1 MKYIPLAAAF
11 LLAAAAPSHAAC
23 MDDLKAM
30 MQAHLAAGPYH
41 VTMDMT
47 SDQGSHKIEAD
58 VILPNSFHMV
68 MPPMETVMVKE
79 GTWMKMNG
87 AWMKMPAAAAS
98 QMSGNIANSI
108 KAGMD
113 GNMASIKNLQC
124 LGAQPIEGQNLNA
137 FSFDSSGEAMG
148 IKASSHIM
156 AYQDAQGRPFI
167 MIIDGEAMGHK
178 SKTVQHI
185 TYDPNIKITPPK

>member
-1 MKYIPLAAAF
+1 MKTIPLAAAF
-11 LLAAAAPSHAAC
+11 LLAAAAPSRAAC

-47 SDQGSHKIEAD
+47 SDQGGHKIEAD

-137 FSFDSSGEAMG
+137 FSFDSSGEAMFHCRNRESITLAPVIANLEG
-148 IKASSHIM
+148 NAS
-156 AYQDAQGRPFI
+156 R
-167 MIIDGEAMGHK
+167 GEAIFVSRSSR
-178 SKTVQHI
+178 SKNFTNVQL
-185 TYDPNIKITPPK
+185 TAPNR